1 MAELDKIRWH
11 CRRGLLELDI
21 ILERFNRQHLAVLA
35 PGQLDQFKELL
46 ALDDNNLLDLIL
58 GREVLVE
65 KRLHPMLQLLQAA

>member
-35 PGQLDQFKELL
+35 PGQIDQFQELL
-46 ALDDNNLLDLIL
+46 DLEDNHLLDLIL
-58 GREVLVE
+58 GREILAE
-65 KRLHPMLQLLQAA
+65 TRLRPMLQLLQAA

>member
-58 GREVLVE
+58 GREVLAE
-65 KRLHPMLQLLQAA
+65 KRLHSMLQLLQAA

>member
-21 ILERFNRQHLAVLA
+21 ILERFNQQHLAALA

-46 ALDDNNLLDLIL
+46 KLDDNHLLDLIL
-58 GREVLVE
+58 GRELLAE
-65 KRLHPMLQLLQAA
+65 QRLHPMLQLLQAA

>member
-1 MAELDKIRWH
+1 MAELDKIRWN

-58 GREVLVE
+58 GREVLAE

>member
-1 MAELDKIRWH
+1 MAELDKIRWN

-58 GREVLVE
+58 GREVLE
-65 KRLHPMLQLLQAA
+65 EERLHSMLQLLQAA

>member
-1 MAELDKIRWH
+1 MAELDKVRWH

-46 ALDDNNLLDLIL
+46 ALDDNHLLDLIL
-58 GREVLVE
+58 GREVLE
-65 KRLHPMLQLLQAA
+65 EERLHSMLQLLQAA

>member
-35 PGQLDQFKELL
+35 PGQLEQFKELL
-46 ALDDNNLLDLIL
+46 ELDDNHLLDLIL
-58 GREVLVE
+58 GREVLE
-65 KRLHPMLQLLQAA
+65 EERLHSMLQLLQAA

>member
-46 ALDDNNLLDLIL
+46 ALDDTHLLDLIL
-58 GREVLVE
+58 GREVLE
-65 KRLHPMLQLLQAA
+65 EERLHSMLQLLQAA

>member
-35 PGQLDQFKELL
+35 PGQLEHFKELL
-46 ALDDNNLLDLIL
+46 ALDDNHLLDLIL
-58 GREVLVE
+58 GREVLE
-65 KRLHPMLQLLQAA
+65 EERLHSMLQLLQAA